1 MRSEVPHALRPCL
14 LLPGDAGT
22 AAIDISRGLEYNA
35 HTLEGY
41 QRVAAGE
48 ERESVEQEGKP
59 REPEEEDRELLV
71 RLRRLEG
78 QIRGIQRMVANGRP
92 CEEIV
97 TQVLAVRAAVDRVGL
112 LLLSRQVEA
121 CLQEG
126 LGPEEMEDLK
136 RALRHLTR
144 LGGGPDDV

>member
-1 MRSEVPHALRPCL
+1 M
-14 LLPGDAGT
+14 
-22 AAIDISRGLEYNA
+22 
-35 HTLEGY
+35 
-41 QRVAAGE
+41 
-48 ERESVEQEGKP
+48 EQEGKP
-59 REPEEEDRELLV
+59 REPEEKDRELLV

-126 LGPEEMEDLK
+126 QGSMEDLK
-136 RALRHLTR
+136 RALRYLTR
-144 LGGGPDDV
+144 LGGGPDDA

>member
-1 MRSEVPHALRPCL
+1 M
-14 LLPGDAGT
+14 G
-22 AAIDISRGLEYNA
+22 
-35 HTLEGY
+35 
-41 QRVAAGE
+41 
-48 ERESVEQEGKP
+48 QEDEP
-59 REPEEEDRELLV
+59 RKPEEVREILL

-78 QIRGIQRMVANGRP
+78 QIRGIQRMVADGRP

-126 LGPEEMEDLK
+126 PDSEEVENLK

-144 LGGGPDDV
+144 LGSGTD

>member
-1 MRSEVPHALRPCL
+1 M
-14 LLPGDAGT
+14 
-22 AAIDISRGLEYNA
+22 
-35 HTLEGY
+35 
-41 QRVAAGE
+41 
-48 ERESVEQEGKP
+48 EQEGKP

-126 LGPEEMEDLK
+126 LGPEEVEDLK

-144 LGGGPDDV
+144 LGGGPDNV

>member
-1 MRSEVPHALRPCL
+1 VV
-14 LLPGDAGT
+14 LP
-22 AAIDISRGLEYNA
+22 
-35 HTLEGY
+35 
-41 QRVAAGE
+41 
-48 ERESVEQEGKP
+48 ERMGSMEQEGRP
-59 REPEEEDRELLV
+59 QGPEEEDRELLV

-97 TQVLAVRAAVDRVGL
+97 TQILAVRAAVDRVGL
-112 LLLSRQVEA
+112 LLLSRQVES

-126 LGPEEMEDLK
+126 PDSEEMESLR

-144 LGGGPDDV
+144 LGGSPDV